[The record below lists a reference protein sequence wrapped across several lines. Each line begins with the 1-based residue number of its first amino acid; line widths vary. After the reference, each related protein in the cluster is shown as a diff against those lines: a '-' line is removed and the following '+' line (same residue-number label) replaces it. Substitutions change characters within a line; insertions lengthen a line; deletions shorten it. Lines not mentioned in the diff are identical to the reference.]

1 MATRWETTRDDD
13 GNRVG
18 VALHFTSLISRP
30 RSLIFDPRVVHTS
43 RAFPRPLNVSS
54 VALRS
59 SSA

>member
-30 RSLIFDPRVVHTS
+30 YEVLVIAKRTS
-43 RAFPRPLNVSS
+43 ARRR
-54 VALRS
+54 LRHS
-59 SSA
+59 RGDYF